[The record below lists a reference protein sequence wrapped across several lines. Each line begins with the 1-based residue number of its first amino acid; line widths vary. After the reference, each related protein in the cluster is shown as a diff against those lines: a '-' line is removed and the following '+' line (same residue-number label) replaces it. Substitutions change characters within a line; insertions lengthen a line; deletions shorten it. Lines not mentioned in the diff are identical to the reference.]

1 MLCKFECVALAD
13 IGAKT
18 IYYFIRLRLYYSF
31 VSVKIEREEERVE
44 KRGKKGFIWNCG
56 VYDTFQCACVNSF
69 FPPHFHSLTLLHS
82 FQNGI
87 NIIM

>member
-44 KRGKKGFIWNCG
+44 KRGKKDLYGTAGSMTLFNALASIA
-56 VYDTFQCACVNSF
+56 F
-69 FPPHFHSLTLLHS
+69 SLLTSTLLLCYIP
-82 FQNGI
+82 FR
-87 NIIM
+87 ME